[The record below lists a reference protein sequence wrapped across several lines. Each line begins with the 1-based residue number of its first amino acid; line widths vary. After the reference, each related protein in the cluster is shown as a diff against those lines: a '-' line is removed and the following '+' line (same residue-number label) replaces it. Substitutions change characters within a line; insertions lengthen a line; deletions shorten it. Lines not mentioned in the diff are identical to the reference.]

1 MFADRANIIIRS
13 GKGGDGHVSFR
24 RELYV
29 PNGGPDGGDG
39 GRGGDVIF
47 VVDEGIN
54 TLSDYRHRRK
64 FKAGDGQEGGR
75 RKCHGADGEDIILK
89 VPAGTVVKDKESG
102 KVILDMSN
110 KKEPVVLLKGGR
122 GDTTMY
128 SASYVFQKGLGVSY
142 SYSSKTWKI
151 TLKKGSKTITMKRG
165 SKYAYVNGKKKKLPT
180 PARRVYSYK
189 QKKNYIYVPGEF
201 CAKHLGYSYS
211 WSSSSYAGT
220 FSTSNSNKAS
230 SSVTTLPATNGEHYV
245 QLDKPEGLSESD
257 ISTTDDYNNY
267 RLIVNIK
274 GNYSSYYSDA
284 SHRSVVGDSSFYSYS
299 VAYSNGYTKIY
310 IRPRKATIKGFEV
323 TQTDSYIKV
332 RYDSPKAMY
341 KQIVV
346 LDAGHG
352 GSDSGAVANGYK
364 EKNMT
369 LKIVQAAKSYFDDDP
384 DIKVYY
390 TRLSDTYPSLT
401 ERSDLAN
408 EVGADRF
415 YSVHIN
421 SAGSSATG
429 TETLYNSK
437 GYKSSTGLTSYNW
450 SATIHPYIRSATG
463 FTNRGLVNRTG
474 LAVLRHTKTSSTL
487 TEIGF
492 ISNKSEAKKMNSNL
506 TNYGKA
512 VYNSTKASFSKNPTG
527 R

>member
-1 MFADRANIIIRS
+1 
-13 GKGGDGHVSFR
+13 
-24 RELYV
+24 
-29 PNGGPDGGDG
+29 
-39 GRGGDVIF
+39 
-47 VVDEGIN
+47 
-54 TLSDYRHRRK
+54 
-64 FKAGDGQEGGR
+64 
-75 RKCHGADGEDIILK
+75 
-89 VPAGTVVKDKESG
+89 
-102 KVILDMSN
+102 
-110 KKEPVVLLKGGR
+110 
-122 GDTTMY
+122 
-128 SASYVFQKGLGVSY
+128 
-142 SYSSKTWKI
+142 
-151 TLKKGSKTITMKRG
+151 MKRG

-245 QLDKPEGLSESD
+245 QLDKPEGLSESN

-310 IRPRKATIKGFEV
+310 IKPRKATIKGFEV

-369 LKIVQAAKSYFDDDP
+369 LKIVQAAKSYFDKDP

-437 GYKSSTGLTSYNW
+437 GYKSSTGLTSYSW

-512 VYNSTKASFSKNPTG
+512 VYNSTKASFSQNPTG

>member
-1 MFADRANIIIRS
+1 MRLQKLFITTLLSVSVIGTAIPAN
-13 GKGGDGHVSFR
+13 VSAASYATTKR
-24 RELYV
+24 TY
-29 PNGGPDGGDG
+29 
-39 GRGGDVIF
+39 
-47 VVDEGIN
+47 
-54 TLSDYRHRRK
+54 T
-64 FKAGDGQEGGR
+64 
-75 RKCHGADGEDIILK
+75 LK
-89 VPAGTVVKDKESG
+89 VAGKKQKKKARGAIYYG
-102 KVILDMSN
+102 KTIKTKAPGFL
-110 KKEPVVLLKGGR
+110 R

-245 QLDKPEGLSESD
+245 QLDKPEGLSESN

-310 IRPRKATIKGFEV
+310 IKPRKATIKGFEV

-369 LKIVQAAKSYFDDDP
+369 LKIVQAAKSYFDKDP

-408 EVGADRF
+408 EVDADRF

-437 GYKSSTGLTSYNW
+437 GYKSSTGLTSYSW

>member
-1 MFADRANIIIRS
+1 MRLQKLFITAMLSISVIGTAVPSNVSAASYATTKSTYTLKIAGKKQKKKARGAIYNGKTIKTKAPGFIR
-13 GKGGDGHVSFR
+13 G
-24 RELYV
+24 
-29 PNGGPDGGDG
+29 N
-39 GRGGDVIF
+39 
-47 VVDEGIN
+47 
-54 TLSDYRHRRK
+54 
-64 FKAGDGQEGGR
+64 
-75 RKCHGADGEDIILK
+75 
-89 VPAGTVVKDKESG
+89 
-102 KVILDMSN
+102 
-110 KKEPVVLLKGGR
+110 
-122 GDTTMY
+122 TTMY

-142 SYSSKTWKI
+142 SYSSKNWKI
-151 TLKKGSKTITMKRG
+151 TLKKGSNTITMKRG
-165 SKYAYVNGKKKKLPT
+165 DKYAYVNGKKTKLPT
-180 PARRVYSYK
+180 PARRIYSYK

-211 WSSSSYAGT
+211 WNSGSYSGVFSANGKKSSS
-220 FSTSNSNKAS
+220 AS
-230 SSVTTLPATNGEHYV
+230 STTATTYPTNTTTGGSYV
-245 QLDKPEGLSESD
+245 LLNKPEGLKDSS
-257 ISTTDDYNNY
+257 ISTTDDYHNY
-267 RLIVNIK
+267 RLIVHIK
-274 GNYSSYYSDA
+274 GNYSSYYSNA
-284 SHRSVVGDSSFYSYS
+284 AHHSVTGDSSFYSYS
-299 VAYSNGYTKIY
+299 VSYSDGYTKIY
-310 IRPRKATIKGFEV
+310 IRPRKSTIKGFEV

-332 RYDSPKAMY
+332 RYAAPKSIY

-369 LKIVQAAKSYFDDDP
+369 LKIVQAAKTYFDKDP

-401 ERSDLAN
+401 DRSDLAN
-408 EVGADRF
+408 NVGADRF

-421 SAGSSATG
+421 SAGASATG

-492 ISNKSEAKKMNSNL
+492 ISNSSEAKKMNSNL

-512 VYNSTKASFSKNPTG
+512 VYNSTKASFSKNPTN

>member
-1 MFADRANIIIRS
+1 MV
-13 GKGGDGHVSFR
+13 VSPR
-24 RELYV
+24 KK
-29 PNGGPDGGDG
+29 PGA
-39 GRGGDVIF
+39 F
-47 VVDEGIN
+47 V
-54 TLSDYRHRRK
+54 
-64 FKAGDGQEGGR
+64 
-75 RKCHGADGEDIILK
+75 
-89 VPAGTVVKDKESG
+89 
-102 KVILDMSN
+102 
-110 KKEPVVLLKGGR
+110 
-122 GDTTMY
+122 
-128 SASYVFQKGLGVSY
+128 
-142 SYSSKTWKI
+142 
-151 TLKKGSKTITMKRG
+151 
-165 SKYAYVNGKKKKLPT
+165 
-180 PARRVYSYK
+180 
-189 QKKNYIYVPGEF
+189 
-201 CAKHLGYSYS
+201 
-211 WSSSSYAGT
+211 
-220 FSTSNSNKAS
+220 
-230 SSVTTLPATNGEHYV
+230 
-245 QLDKPEGLSESD
+245 
-257 ISTTDDYNNY
+257 
-267 RLIVNIK
+267 LIVNIK

-284 SHRSVVGDSSFYSYS
+284 SHRSVIGDSSFYSYS

-310 IRPRKATIKGFEV
+310 IKPRKATIKGFEV